1 MFSGNDETSCG
12 KEAVRRMMG
21 AVVAQTPVA
30 GTGVALA
37 LVVKQF
43 ATNRGIFGCCA
54 EMPRSFFP
62 HEKGTPAC

>member
-1 MFSGNDETSCG
+1 
-12 KEAVRRMMG
+12 MMG

-43 ATNRGIFGCCA
+43 VTNRGIFGCCA
-54 EMPRSFFP
+54 EMPRSFFS